1 MPKKKKHKII
11 IDGIIGWDVYGSKIR
26 NQFADAES
34 GAVEIE
40 LSSPGGFVYD
50 GLEIFNIIR
59 NYSREVAPVTIR
71 LMGLA
76 ASMASYIALAGDELI
91 AEDNAIFMI
100 HNAWVVAIGDYRELN
115 KTADHIE
122 RLTNLL
128 AKEYAKKS
136 GKTLKSI
143 RELMDSETYYYGDEA
158 LDAGFVDEIIET
170 DSDSKDKDESII
182 LAQGRIKNSFE
193 AMRKSENHKDDLSKA
208 AALLPKQEN
217 TKLSKEELD
226 DIVDDIINEPKQE
239 IKMEVKIMPKLKEL
253 LSQNPEAKIE
263 YDENIQAAKDIGE
276 KNVQD
281 RIDAVIP
288 FLNNENYKG
297 MENLTAEV
305 LSGKTEISALKSA
318 IAVIDNMRET
328 EKSKAAKDDTIDNPD
343 IPALKNDLPK
353 ESGEIESE
361 IDFRAEIAR
370 KKGVKV

>member
-1 MPKKKKHKII
+1 MPKKKIV
-11 IDGIIGWDVYGSKIR
+11 IDGEIGWDIYASGLRKQFEEAD
-26 NQFADAES
+26 NQE
-34 GAVEIE
+34 VEIE
-40 LSSPGGFVYD
+40 LSSPGGFISE
-50 GLEIFNIIR
+50 GLTIFNIIR
-59 NYSREVAPVTIR
+59 KYNDEVAKVDIIM
-71 LMGLA
+71 MGLA
-76 ASMASYIALAGDELI
+76 ASMASVIMMSVPKSQRKAY
-91 AEDNAIFMI
+91 DNTIFMI
-100 HNAWVVAIGDYRELN
+100 HNAWSFAIGDYRDMQKQAEFLESVSN
-115 KTADHIE
+115 HIGKIYSENSKTP
-122 RLTNLL
+122 LT
-128 AKEYAKKS
+128 K
-136 GKTLKSI
+136 I
-143 RELMDSETYYYGDEA
+143 RELMDDETWFFGEEMKE
-158 LDAGFVDEIIET
+158 AGFIGKILKSDN
-170 DSDSKDKDESII
+170 DS
-182 LAQGRIKNSFE
+182 NN
-193 AMRKSENHKDDLSKA
+193 KSESLNMAKMRVTSLFDKMQTSGKAKKDIERA
-208 AALLPKQEN
+208 VALLPKIEK
-217 TKLSKEELD
+217 TPEKKE
-226 DIVDDIINEPKQE
+226 IVKPESKQE

-253 LSQNPEAKIE
+253 LSQNPEANAE
-263 YDENIQAAKDIGE
+263 YNENIQAAKDIGE